1 MSGLDPVSRF
11 EPSGLER
18 LIAAARTDGV
28 DWSRERADRVL
39 RATVRRHEQRGRIA
53 RRALAVASA
62 AAVVVLFVLRG
73 AASSAAAEP
82 GLGPSGPASDLTA
95 SSLSTSG
102 DGGYARD

>member
-1 MSGLDPVSRF
+1 MSEV
-11 EPSGLER
+11 LER
-18 LIAAARTDGV
+18 LIAAARTDDV

-39 RATVRRHEQRGRIA
+39 RATVRRHEQRGRMA

-82 GLGPSGPASDLTA
+82 GLGPSSGPTSDLTA